1 MVSQVKKP
9 SIVISINVLLFHT
22 LIVGLSGLI
31 LSFTKSNPFIDE
43 SN

>member
-22 LIVGLSGLI
+22 LIVGLI
-31 LSFTKSNPFIDE
+31 LSFTKSNPFIDK
-43 SN
+43 SD